1 MDQATPLFNA
11 LRNAINNFNMSCG
24 SSRCGTFTSAMFSS
38 L

>member
-1 MDQATPLFNA
+1 MDQTTLVFNA
-11 LRNAINNFNMSCG
+11 LRNATNNFSISCG